1 MRQAKK
7 TKIYKLSL
15 FLLGLTVLI
24 NFSFCLMPFA
34 ASAQISDSFTEPN
47 THISESENEYNQEGN
62 CDVAA
67 DKGTNNASD
76 LPKTSQNDDTKS
88 SNTILPCC
96 FDHNKITKIDNAS
109 NFKISDL
116 QFYAILDNT
125 DLDYKAESQNSSYIH
140 SLNLPPPRADIL
152 FSVIKKE

>member
-24 NFSFCLMPFA
+24 NFSFCLMPPD
-34 ASAQISDSFTEPN
+34 ASAQIPDGFTEPN
-47 THISESENEYNQEGN
+47 PHISHSGSNKDESCEVVTDSSTKE
-62 CDVAA
+62 V
-67 DKGTNNASD
+67 SD
-76 LPKTSQNDDTKS
+76 LQKTIQNNGAKNS
-88 SNTILPCC
+88 GTILPCC

-109 NFKISDL
+109 NFKINDL
-116 QFYAILDNT
+116 QFYAILNNT
-125 DLDYKAESQNSSYIH
+125 DLDYKAESQNSSYVH
-140 SLNLPPPRADIL
+140 SLNLPPPRADVL